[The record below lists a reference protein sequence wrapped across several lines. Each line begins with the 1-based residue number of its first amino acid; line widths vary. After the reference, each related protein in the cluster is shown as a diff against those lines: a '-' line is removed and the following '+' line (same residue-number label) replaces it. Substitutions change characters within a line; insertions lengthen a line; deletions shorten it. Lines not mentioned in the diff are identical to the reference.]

1 MYGRQRHGEVCVLRD
16 ASEGWRASETGSRLG
31 RRSVLRVGAA
41 AAGLLIGGRA
51 WPVSAAP
58 PRQAGSVTVG
68 GRWSE
73 NTAFQ
78 LMQRADPAQY
88 VAFTADFP
96 FYALAPSWSGEG
108 DPGGSVEVL
117 WSADG
122 ATWSEPLWIGRA
134 GHSGKPDRD
143 GRYIGSLVSTPG
155 AQFLQY
161 RMYDSAGVPAVLP
174 GFEIDY
180 IDATAGPS
188 LEQVANPATSPLFSP
203 PPVISRAAW
212 GADESLRYGRGGK
225 EIFPVEYQPVEHVI
239 IHHADTAN
247 FNDPVLE
254 MRSIYYFHAI
264 TRGWGD
270 IAYNYLVDF
279 MGNVYEG
286 RVGGETAIGC
296 HAEGYNAGSAGICL
310 MGRFF
315 QDDTTPEMHNAI
327 AWIASWAARNLDP
340 TGAAPF
346 HDIGSL
352 PTICGH
358 RDVNNTTCP
367 GDEFYFQLENIR
379 TEARRVIRGRD
390 DPEPPPAE
398 WYAGMQVITNADGS
412 SLRQGPG
419 LQFEIVTPVNF
430 GEKLTV
436 LQGPATNDDMIWYE
450 VQGVTLRG
458 WIAGNLLIP
467 DPEAAAVNAAP
478 ADAAP
483 LDAAPAAPPA
493 AAPDA
498 AATPPP
504 TEADA
509 PAEAPIQ
516 EPPPDTTAANGEP
529 AEAGDEGRGG
539 GNERRQDA
547 WPVFDPG
554 TVATVAAE
562 SLNLRVE
569 PALWGTVLTALP
581 GGYQA
586 TIVSGPVAGEGIAW
600 YEVATPEGV
609 QGWVDGSFL
618 TTP

>member
-1 MYGRQRHGEVCVLRD
+1 
-16 ASEGWRASETGSRLG
+16 
-31 RRSVLRVGAA
+31 
-41 AAGLLIGGRA
+41 
-51 WPVSAAP
+51 
-58 PRQAGSVTVG
+58 
-68 GRWSE
+68 
-73 NTAFQ
+73 
-78 LMQRADPAQY
+78 MQRADPAQF

-108 DPGGSVEVL
+108 DPAATVELL

-122 ATWSEPLWIGRA
+122 ATWSEPLWIGLS
-134 GHSGKPDRD
+134 GHFGKPDRD
-143 GRYIGSLVSTPG
+143 GRHIGGLVSTPG

-161 RMYDSAGVPAVLP
+161 RTYDGAGNPAALP

-180 IDATAGPS
+180 IDASAGPS
-188 LEQVANPATSPLFSP
+188 LEQVANPAIAPMFAP
-203 PPVISRAAW
+203 PPIIGRAAW
-212 GADESLRYGRGGK
+212 GADESLRFGK
-225 EIFPVEYQPVEHVI
+225 GSNEIFPVEYQPVEHVI

-254 MRSIYYFHAI
+254 MRSIYYFHAV

-296 HAEGYNAGSAGICL
+296 HAEGYNAGSAGVCL

-327 AWIASWAARNLDP
+327 VWIASWAARNLDP

-346 HDIGSL
+346 YDIGNL

-358 RDVNNTTCP
+358 RDVNNTSCP
-367 GDEFYFQLENIR
+367 GDEFYVQLENVR
-379 TEARRVIRGRD
+379 TEARRGSRGRD
-390 DPEPPPAE
+390 DPEPPPAQ
-398 WYAGMQVITNADGS
+398 WYAGMQVITNAEGS
-412 SLRQGPG
+412 SLRVGPG
-419 LQFEIVTPVNF
+419 LQFDVVTPVNF
-430 GEKLTV
+430 GEKLMV
-436 LQGPATNDDMIWYE
+436 LQGPATNDGMIWYE
-450 VQGVTLRG
+450 VQGATLRG

-467 DPEAAAVNAAP
+467 DP
-478 ADAAP
+478 DAAP
-483 LDAAPAAPPA
+483 VAAAPAADPA
-493 AAPDA
+493 AAPVEA
-498 AATPPP
+498 AAPLPGDEAPP
-504 TEADA
+504 
-509 PAEAPIQ
+509 PAEAPVQ
-516 EPPPDTTAANGEP
+516 EPPPDTAALEEPTEEP
-529 AEAGDEGRGG
+529 AEGDRDEGRGG
-539 GNERRQDA
+539 GRERRQDA

-586 TIVSGPVAGEGIAW
+586 TVVSGPVDGEGIAW
-600 YEVATPEGV
+600 YEIATPEGV